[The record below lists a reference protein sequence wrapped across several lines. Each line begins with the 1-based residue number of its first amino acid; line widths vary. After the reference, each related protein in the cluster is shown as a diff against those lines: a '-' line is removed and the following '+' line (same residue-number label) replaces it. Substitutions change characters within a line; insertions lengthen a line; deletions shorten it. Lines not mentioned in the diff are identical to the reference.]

1 MSSLAYLHPDNVGFP
16 NPELALSEPEG
27 LLAAGGDLT
36 PEWLVEAYAL
46 GIFPWFERD
55 EDPIYWWSP
64 AERAVMKPGSM
75 RVTRS
80 LSKRIRN
87 AGFRVSFDCGFDSV
101 IEACARSR
109 AASFGT
115 WITPR
120 MQAAY
125 CELHHCGVA
134 HSVEIWQAE
143 DLVGGL
149 YGVSL
154 GSMFFGE
161 SMFST
166 QADASKI
173 AFYHLD
179 QRLQAWDF
187 TLLDCQMMTP
197 HLASLGV
204 APMARADFMQ
214 LLQHN
219 DLGQTRLG
227 CWQLDNSALMPQERY
242 S

>member
-1 MSSLAYLHPDNVGFP
+1 
-16 NPELALSEPEG
+16 
-27 LLAAGGDLT
+27 
-36 PEWLVEAYAL
+36 
-46 GIFPWFERD
+46 
-55 EDPIYWWSP
+55 
-64 AERAVMKPGSM
+64 
-75 RVTRS
+75 
-80 LSKRIRN
+80 
-87 AGFRVSFDCGFDSV
+87 
-101 IEACARSR
+101 
-109 AASFGT
+109 
-115 WITPR
+115 
-120 MQAAY
+120 
-125 CELHHCGVA
+125 
-134 HSVEIWQAE
+134 
-143 DLVGGL
+143 
-149 YGVSL
+149 
-154 GSMFFGE
+154 MFFGE

-204 APMARADFMQ
+204 APMARADFIQ
-214 LLQHN
+214 LLRHN

>member
-1 MSSLAYLHPDNVGFP
+1 M
-16 NPELALSEPEG
+16 
-27 LLAAGGDLT
+27 
-36 PEWLVEAYAL
+36 
-46 GIFPWFERD
+46 R
-55 EDPIYWWSP
+55 
-64 AERAVMKPGSM
+64 PGTM

-87 AGFRVSFDCGFDSV
+87 AGFSVSFDDCFDSV

-109 AASFGT
+109 DASFGT
-115 WITPR
+115 WITPK

-125 CELHHCGVA
+125 CELHRCGIA
-134 HSVEIWQAE
+134 HSVEVWHAE

-173 AFYHLD
+173 AFYHLE

-187 TLLDCQMMTP
+187 TLLDCQISNP
-197 HLASLGV
+197 HLMSMGATEISRESFLTKLITG
-204 APMARADFMQ
+204 
-214 LLQHN
+214 
-219 DLGQTRLG
+219 
-227 CWQLDNSALMPQERY
+227 LDHQFRWPTIRPVQW
-242 S
+242 

>member
-1 MSSLAYLHPDNVGFP
+1 LL
-16 NPELALSEPEG
+16 EPEG

-64 AERAVMKPGSM
+64 AERAVMRPGSM

-87 AGFRVSFDCGFDSV
+87 AGFRVSFDCSFDSV
-101 IEACARSR
+101 IEACARFR

-115 WITPR
+115 WITPK

-125 CELHHCGVA
+125 CELHRCGVA

-161 SMFST
+161 SMFSA

-179 QRLQAWDF
+179 QRLQAWNF

-219 DLGQTRLG
+219 DLEQTRLG
-227 CWQLDNSALMPQERY
+227 CWQLDDSVMKPQECC

>member
-1 MSSLAYLHPDNVGFP
+1 MSTPPTRRDNGCGTSSLAIQNRLTFSPYWTSDLLQCRPLLTYARQAGLP

-27 LLAAGGDLT
+27 LLAAGGALT

-87 AGFRVSFDCGFDSV
+87 AGFRVSFDCGFELV

-115 WITPR
+115 WITPKCSPPTANFITAGSR
-120 MQAAY
+120 TVWKS
-125 CELHHCGVA
+125 GNRRT
-134 HSVEIWQAE
+134 S
-143 DLVGGL
+143 LVGCMVFL
-149 YGVSL
+149 
-154 GSMFFGE
+154 
-161 SMFST
+161 
-166 QADASKI
+166 
-173 AFYHLD
+173 
-179 QRLQAWDF
+179 
-187 TLLDCQMMTP
+187 
-197 HLASLGV
+197 
-204 APMARADFMQ
+204 
-214 LLQHN
+214 
-219 DLGQTRLG
+219 
-227 CWQLDNSALMPQERY
+227 
-242 S
+242 

>member
-1 MSSLAYLHPDNVGFP
+1 
-16 NPELALSEPEG
+16 
-27 LLAAGGDLT
+27 
-36 PEWLVEAYAL
+36 
-46 GIFPWFERD
+46 
-55 EDPIYWWSP
+55 
-64 AERAVMKPGSM
+64 
-75 RVTRS
+75 
-80 LSKRIRN
+80 
-87 AGFRVSFDCGFDSV
+87 
-101 IEACARSR
+101 
-109 AASFGT
+109 
-115 WITPR
+115 

-125 CELHHCGVA
+125 CELHRCGVA

-143 DLVGGL
+143 VLVGGL

-161 SMFST
+161 SMFSA

-179 QRLQAWDF
+179 QRLQAWNF

-219 DLGQTRLG
+219 DLEQTRLG
-227 CWQLDNSALMPQERY
+227 CWQLDDSVMKPQECC

>member
-1 MSSLAYLHPDNVGFP
+1 MPSLAYLRPDKVGFP
-16 NPELALSEPEG
+16 DPKLALAEPEG
-27 LLAAGGDLT
+27 LVAAGGSLT

-55 EDPIYWWSP
+55 EGPIYWWSP
-64 AERAVMKPGSM
+64 PERAVMRPGTM

-87 AGFRVSFDCGFDSV
+87 AGFSVSFDECFDSV

-109 AASFGT
+109 DVPFGT
-115 WITPR
+115 WITPK

-125 CELHHCGVA
+125 CELHRCGIA
-134 HSVEIWQAE
+134 HSVEVWHAE

-161 SMFST
+161 SMFSK

-173 AFYHLD
+173 AFYHLE
-179 QRLQAWDF
+179 QRLQAWSF
-187 TLLDCQMMTP
+187 SLLDCQMMTP

-204 APMARADFMQ
+204 TPMVRADFLA
-214 LLQHN
+214 LLQRN
-219 DLGQTRLG
+219 DLSQTRLG
-227 CWQLDNSALMPQERY
+227 SWRLDGLAVTPEGSC
-242 S
+242 

>member
-1 MSSLAYLHPDNVGFP
+1 MPSLAYLRPDKVGFP
-16 NPELALSEPEG
+16 DPELALAEPEG
-27 LLAAGGDLT
+27 LLAAGGNLT

-55 EDPIYWWSP
+55 EGPIYWWSP
-64 AERAVMKPGSM
+64 AERAVMRPGTM

-87 AGFRVSFDCGFDSV
+87 AGFSVSFDDCFDSV

-109 AASFGT
+109 DASFGT
-115 WITPR
+115 WITPK

-125 CELHHCGVA
+125 CELHRCGIA
-134 HSVEIWQAE
+134 HSVEVWHAE

-173 AFYHLD
+173 AFYHLE

-204 APMARADFMQ
+204 VPMVRADFLA
-214 LLQHN
+214 LLQRN
-219 DLGQTRLG
+219 DLSRTRLG
-227 CWQLDNSALMPQERY
+227 RWRLDDLAVTPQG
-242 S
+242 SC